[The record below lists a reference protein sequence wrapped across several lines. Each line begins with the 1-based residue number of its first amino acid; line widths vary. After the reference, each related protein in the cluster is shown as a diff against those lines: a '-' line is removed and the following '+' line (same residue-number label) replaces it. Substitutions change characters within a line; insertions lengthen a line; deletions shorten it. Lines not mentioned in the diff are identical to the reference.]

1 MPIRTLLAP
10 YSSELL
16 SGGALE
22 VGLMMASIGAGALFG
37 TLFSASLPQSTKKGK
52 YIIATSLISGTAIM
66 ILGFSSILIISILL
80 CFFLGVGD
88 AGRRSLNPSM
98 IIEKTPPE
106 FRGRVMG
113 FYAMSFGFIPLGAI
127 PMGIISDVYGVD
139 FSFIISGVLLV
150 LLTLI
155 LSTKSVRSS

>member
-1 MPIRTLLAP
+1 
-10 YSSELL
+10 
-16 SGGALE
+16 
-22 VGLMMASIGAGALFG
+22 
-37 TLFSASLPQSTKKGK
+37 
-52 YIIATSLISGTAIM
+52 M
-66 ILGFSSILIISILL
+66 ILGFSSILIISIYL

-98 IIEKTPPE
+98 IIEKTPSA

-139 FSFIISGVLLV
+139 FSFIISGVLLI